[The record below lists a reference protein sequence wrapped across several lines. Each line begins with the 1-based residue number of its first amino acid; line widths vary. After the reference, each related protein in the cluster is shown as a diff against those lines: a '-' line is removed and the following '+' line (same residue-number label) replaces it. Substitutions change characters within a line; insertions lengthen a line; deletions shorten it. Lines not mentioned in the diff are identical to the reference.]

1 MGSPEYRSHLI
12 DGLYQAFLKRAPDSA
27 GKSGFDHYLVGG
39 GTVDGVRAS
48 ILGSLEYF
56 NLHGGTNDRFV
67 AGLYPDVLG
76 RAADPSGQAFWLQQ
90 LANGKSRA
98 DVALAMLSG
107 PEAKQV
113 LVKGFYVRF
122 LKRQADSNGLAMF
135 QNQLLHGVREEA
147 VIVEIV
153 ASTEYYARP

>member
-1 MGSPEYRSHLI
+1 MSRFCRRSSET
-12 DGLYQAFLKRAPDSA
+12 KRSRWLPPSY
-27 GKSGFDHYLVGG
+27 SS
-39 GTVDGVRAS
+39 TS
-48 ILGSLEYF
+48 
-56 NLHGGTNDRFV
+56 
-67 AGLYPDVLG
+67 